1 MAISSIRSAIISWGE
16 FLARITDNNIVKPA
30 LWIASF
36 TFVIGLFISLGMES
50 LIEVIQDVWLSL
62 LALILV
68 IFLGIAADAIGT
80 AAAAAKIIPFNAMA
94 AKKVPGAIE
103 AANLTRNAD
112 LVANLTADV
121 VGDISGTLSGAMGA
135 SIVFTLATRFSLADT
150 VLLGA
155 AMTSLIAAVTVGGKT
170 VGKRIAI
177 NHANSIILR
186 LGQFLRW
193 LDDHTGIKVLR

>member
-1 MAISSIRSAIISWGE
+1 
-16 FLARITDNNIVKPA
+16 
-30 LWIASF
+30 
-36 TFVIGLFISLGMES
+36 MES
-50 LIEVIQDVWLSL
+50 LIEVIQSVWLSL

-68 IFLGIAADAIGT
+68 VFLGIAADAIGT
-80 AAAAAKIIPFNAMA
+80 AAAAANVVPYNAMA

-103 AANLTRNAD
+103 AANLARNAD

-135 SIVFTLATRFSLADT
+135 SIVFTLATQFSLTDT

-155 AMTSLIAAVTVGGKT
+155 AMTSIIAAITVGGKT

-177 NHANSIILR
+177 NHANSIIFR
-186 LGQFLRW
+186 LGRFLRW
-193 LDDHTGIKVLR
+193 LDDHTGIRILK